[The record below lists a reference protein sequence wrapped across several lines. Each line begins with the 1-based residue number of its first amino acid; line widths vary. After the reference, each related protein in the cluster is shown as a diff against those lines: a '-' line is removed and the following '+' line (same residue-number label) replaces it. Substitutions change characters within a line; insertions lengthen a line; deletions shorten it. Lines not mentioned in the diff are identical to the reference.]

1 MAMKNIN
8 AHKTT
13 GLGGSASKSIA
24 LALLASAILLAV
36 PFSGHTKVEGKI
48 YVVSTLTDYAAI
60 AREIGGDK
68 VKVEAIAEGDEDSH
82 FVLPKPSYAD
92 KLSRADLFLTT
103 GLDLELWAPSVI
115 DKSQNASIRE
125 GQVGYV
131 AVSDGITMLEIPKV
145 VDRGQGGVH
154 VYGNPHIHTSP
165 INAKTIA
172 TNIAIGLKKVDPKN
186 EAYYTQRLKSFKSA
200 IDERLYGKE
209 LVGLL
214 GGKTLDRLAQSGNLI
229 SFLEGKEVGGAK
241 LIDKLGGWMQEM
253 LPLRG
258 RKLVTYHKNWIY
270 FSQLFGL
277 DVIGEVEP
285 KPSIPPSP
293 GDVERLIKNM
303 KRLDVKVVLAANFY
317 DENKV
322 KMICRSVG
330 ATPIIVPLS
339 VEGTPK
345 VKTYFQLVDTWIRSL
360 RTGYGVQ

>member
-1 MAMKNIN
+1 MKTKDNSPKKAYALDGPQDAMMTVLVCLGLCFAPN
-8 AHKTT
+8 AVH
-13 GLGGSASKSIA
+13 GREG
-24 LALLASAILLAV
+24 
-36 PFSGHTKVEGKI
+36 GKI

-68 VKVEAIAEGDEDSH
+68 VKVEAIAQGDEDSH
-82 FVLPKPSYAD
+82 FVRPKPSYAD
-92 KLSRADLFLTT
+92 KLSRADVFLTT

-115 DKSQNASIRE
+115 DKSQNRSIRE

-131 AVSDGITMLEIPKV
+131 AVADGIAMLEIPKI

-154 VYGNPHIHTSP
+154 VYGNPHVHTSP
-165 INAKTIA
+165 INAKIIA
-172 TNIAIGLKKVDPKN
+172 TNIAIGLKKVDAAN
-186 EAYYTQRLKSFKSA
+186 EAYYADRLKNYKSA

-209 LVGLL
+209 LVALL

-229 SFLEGKEVGGAK
+229 SFLEGKEVGGVK
-241 LIDKLGGWMQEM
+241 LIEKLGGWMREM

-270 FSQLFGL
+270 FSRLFGI

-293 GDVERLIKNM
+293 GDVERLIENM
-303 KRLDVKVVLAANFY
+303 LRLDVKVVLAANFY

-330 ATPIIVPLS
+330 AKPIIVPLS
-339 VEGTPK
+339 VEGTPQ
-345 VKTYFQLVDTWIRSL
+345 VKTYFQLIDTWVNSL
-360 RTGYGVQ
+360 KKGYGL

>member
-1 MAMKNIN
+1 MTIHGNDK
-8 AHKTT
+8 KTR
-13 GLGGSASKSIA
+13 GLGGSPPCMVV
-24 LALLASAILLAV
+24 ALLCAGLFSAPLAV
-36 PFSGHTKVEGKI
+36 HAREGGKI

-68 VKVEAIAEGDEDSH
+68 VKVEAIAKGDEDSH

-92 KLSRADLFLTT
+92 RLSRADLFLTT

-115 DKSQNASIRE
+115 DKSQNGLIRE

-131 AVSDGITMLEIPKV
+131 AVSDGIAMLEIPKI

-154 VYGNPHIHTSP
+154 VYGNPHVHTSP
-165 INAKTIA
+165 INAKVIA
-172 TNIAIGLKKVDPKN
+172 TNIAIGLKKVDSKN
-186 EAYYTQRLKSFKSA
+186 EAYYAAGLKKFKNA

-209 LVGLL
+209 LVALL

-241 LIDKLGGWMQEM
+241 LIEKLGGWMQEM
-253 LPLRG
+253 RPLRG
-258 RKLVTYHKNWIY
+258 KKLVTYHKNWIY
-270 FSQLFGL
+270 FSQLFGI

-293 GDVERLIKNM
+293 GDVERLIENM

-330 ATPIIVPLS
+330 AKPIIVPLS
-339 VEGTPK
+339 VEGTPQ
-345 VKTYFQLVDTWIRSL
+345 VKNYFQLVDTWVNSL
-360 RTGYGVQ
+360 RTGYGIR